1 MDKAK
6 LLANSPES
14 YYSSFATS
22 TAYPTKYGLNPFSIE
37 GVIDF
42 FDVNQNP
49 FLISCLQEYFNVNT
63 SKSVHNLYV
72 LSDSGTQ
79 TLLGTWDLNIFNNS
93 SFLSVSDLLTSN
105 LSEVGIALADE
116 IELAAVVRPYQLDN
130 LRSLF
135 PNLHD
140 MINEYELGLSSDDFA
155 TIEGLSTPDTKL
167 YYPEPFIASPS
178 FVHED
183 L

>member
-1 MDKAK
+1 MDKANRV
-6 LLANSPES
+6 ASSHTSYSNSVNA
-14 YYSSFATS
+14 FN
-22 TAYPTKYGLNPFSIE
+22 AYPNKYGLNPFSIE
-37 GVIDF
+37 GLIDF
-42 FDVNQNP
+42 FDINQNP
-49 FLISCLQEYFNVNT
+49 LLISCLQNYFDVNM
-63 SKSVHNLYV
+63 SNSVHDLYV
-72 LSDSGTQ
+72 LSGSGTQ

-93 SFLSVSDLLTSN
+93 TFLSMNDLLSSN
-105 LSEVGIALADE
+105 LSEVAIALADE

-130 LRSLF
+130 LRSIF

-140 MINEYELGLSSDDFA
+140 MINEYELGLSSDDFI
-155 TIEGLSTPDTKL
+155 TIEQLSTPDTKL